1 MQPMP
6 TARSAPMTV
15 YSQPVNQHAGR
26 FAAMLLSAWKLP
38 VLGSNMVGT
47 VKSYN
52 AEKGG
57 LTGREHSA

>member
-1 MQPMP
+1 
-6 TARSAPMTV
+6 MTV